1 MIKKILHLSIFAVL
15 LLNPNYGKAQC
26 VPAGTQEFTGQMSQG
41 NTYKI
46 SNNKYARRI
55 PLRIPRGVTL
65 YITGKARLDNAID
78 ISKAKEVHVC
88 EGGGLSVEYEGT
100 NANLIVGPYG
110 AVKVRNPLK
119 DGYYNPP
126 QLKENAVVAL
136 CGFPENVS
144 RNKQLTKYI
153 GKNRGTSYF
162 IVGKVYAYNT
172 SKSEASDA
180 PNVTL
185 IDYGIYY
192 DPQRAAPIAYRG
204 GKKFQCFPKPI
215 VTLASAP
222 DRCDKSF
229 KDKDNP
235 FYDSSA
241 NYQTNID
248 NVCDLTYLINHIP
261 GYDPKTVTPIQQP
274 GSIQVSVSEDT
285 NGDTQGD
292 IRLRKVNVDLYKSR
306 KFITNKATDAKGMIT
321 FNNITQGTYTLV
333 ETDPRGYSSIWDTY
347 YNGSSWQSDGNP
359 KDNTVQV
366 TVSAGQRAAVEFV
379 DRSNKLVCN
388 PAGAKGQGEFLSSV
402 VGISTLDR
410 GNDTSWLNSVKNGQL
425 VLDSKEKGLVI
436 PRIANPSSIN
446 NASEGMII
454 YDTTDN
460 CIKLYQNNKWDC
472 LTKKNCIKLP

>member
-26 VPAGTQEFTGQMSQG
+26 VPAGIQEFTGQMSSG

-46 SNNKYARRI
+46 SNNKYAGRI
-55 PLRIPRGVTL
+55 PFRIPRGVTL

-88 EGGGLSVEYEGT
+88 GGGGLSVEYKGT

-110 AVKVRNPLK
+110 AVKVKDPLT
-119 DGYYNPP
+119 DNSYNRP

-136 CGFPENVS
+136 CGYQSNV
-144 RNKQLTKYI
+144 NADKQLTTYK
-153 GKNRGTSYF
+153 GSRKGTSYF
-162 IVGKVYAYNT
+162 IVGKVYAYNMNN
-172 SKSEASDA
+172 SPVSDKR
-180 PNVTL
+180 NVTL
-185 IDYGIYY
+185 IDYGIYS
-192 DPQRAAPIAYRG
+192 DPQRASPSSL
-204 GKKFQCFPKPI
+204 GKKFQCYPKRI
-215 VTLASAP
+215 STLSQGTQG
-222 DRCDKSF
+222 RCDKSF

-241 NYQTNID
+241 NYQTNVD

-261 GYDPKTVTPIQQP
+261 GYTPTTATPQQQTI
-274 GSIQVSVSEDT
+274 SIEVNVSEDT
-285 NGDTQGD
+285 DGDTQGD
-292 IRLRKVNVDLYKSR
+292 ISLQRVNVDLYQSR
-306 KFITNKATDAKGMIT
+306 KLITSKTTDADGMIT
-321 FNNITQGTYTLV
+321 FTNNIKPGTYTLA
-333 ETDPRGYSSIWDTY
+333 ETDPRGYSSVWDG
-347 YNGSSWQSDGNP
+347 YNYGSSWQTDENP

-366 TVSAGQRAAVEFV
+366 NVSAGQAVRVEFV

-388 PAGAKGQGEFLSSV
+388 PLGAKGQGEFLSSV

-410 GNDTSWLNSVKNGQL
+410 GNDNSWLNSVKNGQL
-425 VLDSKEKGLVI
+425 VLDSKEKGLVL

-460 CIKLYQNNKWDC
+460 CIKLYQNKKWGCIVKKDC
-472 LTKKNCIKLP
+472 IDTN